1 MTAEDLIKGLI
12 ALGFDG
18 DYKDDDIYT
27 LEEKNHKERKRVV
40 LENKKYK
47 CCHIRV
53 DIDWLN
59 VKMTLLR
66 TRKNG
71 GTDMFGNVS
80 YVEGP
85 LLECGSAERFLDD
98 FIVKILKQYSL

>member
-66 TRKNG
+66 KRKNG